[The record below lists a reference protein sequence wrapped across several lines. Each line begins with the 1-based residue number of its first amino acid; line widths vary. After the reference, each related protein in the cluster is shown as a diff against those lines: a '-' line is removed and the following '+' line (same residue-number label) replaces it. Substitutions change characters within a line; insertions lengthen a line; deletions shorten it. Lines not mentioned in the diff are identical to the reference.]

1 MMSSFKH
8 NQDLFKLDPII
19 SDDGK
24 IIIMAGDAS
33 IYPLSIYQQKKQNN
47 PSNNTKNQI
56 LE

>member
-33 IYPLSIYQQKKQNN
+33 IYPLSIYQQKNKTTPPIIQK
-47 PSNNTKNQI
+47 TKY
-56 LE
+56 